1 MYAISNSLEW
11 SDVRTK
17 LESHARTLG
26 PHGKKLLTI
35 VGNISKM
42 VSDLSREEINCRR
55 HGRQTIRHRELLANI
70 NQEIDAYEK
79 MITFGTL
86 LGN

>member
-1 MYAISNSLEW
+1 MYAISNSLGW

-17 LESHARTLG
+17 LEAHARTLG
-26 PHGKKLLTI
+26 PHGKKMLTI

-55 HGRQTIRHRELLANI
+55 HGRQTMRHRELLGKI